1 MKILKL
7 LSSDS
12 LSATTFLCKEAPLPM
27 GVWVLLAVCVL
38 CFLSLALSEFGNLV
52 GIVTYCFQHFPP
64 LAAFSLLVIVE

>member
-12 LSATTFLCKEAPLPM
+12 LSAAIFLCKEAPLPV

-52 GIVTYCFQHFPP
+52 GIVT
-64 LAAFSLLVIVE
+64 ASSISLPELLSVSRWL